1 MNTRL
6 KLLGAVLRKDL
17 QLYWLFGVLT
27 AVLNLL
33 AYFNAM
39 VQKNVVIGGIVV
51 AASLL
56 ATSLLILLVFHED
69 SAVSAKRDW
78 LTRPVP
84 GMTMLAAKCAFVG
97 LFILL
102 PGVLGLM
109 LNGFYLGLQPVGVLV
124 SSVYEGLGGTAL
136 LGVLCTMV
144 LAALTSGIRQAIG
157 AFLVCMV
164 TLVLGYILL
173 LPASVFMDD
182 NGTRTLE
189 WLATLATLST
199 LAAMAVLWI
208 LYGRRHGRRAALV
221 LVGVVLAGAAWLF
234 VAERADSTAAQQQM
248 MKISQ
253 GNLDAVTNELERFY
267 ALNRAAKNALKDGNV
282 EKAASLANEL
292 AQLAPKYTNDWNYGN
307 AIQDANQVLGQ
318 IALSNGDV
326 AEASRRLLASAD
338 SKGSPQMNSFGPNM
352 QLAKAL
358 LEKGERDVVI
368 EYFNRCGT
376 FWMMGRRKLARWTAS
391 VKSGKNPDFGANL
404 DY

>member
-27 AVLNLL
+27 AAINLL
-33 AYFNAM
+33 AYFNAI
-39 VQKNVVIGGIVV
+39 VEKNMVIGGIVV
-51 AASLL
+51 AASLM

-84 GMTMLAAKCAFVG
+84 GLTMLAAKCAFVG
-97 LFILL
+97 LFVLL

-109 LNGFYLGLQPVGVLV
+109 LDGFYLGHPPVKVLV
-124 SSVYEGLGGTAL
+124 SSVSEGLGSTAL
-136 LGVLCTMV
+136 LGVLCTIV

-173 LPASVFMDD
+173 LPASVFLDD
-182 NGTRTLE
+182 SKARTLE
-189 WLATLATLST
+189 WLATF
-199 LAAMAVLWI
+199 AALAVLWI

-221 LVGVVLAGAAWLF
+221 LVGVAVLAGGTWFFA
-234 VAERADSTAAQQQM
+234 AERNDASPSSQERIK
-248 MKISQ
+248 KISQ
-253 GNLDAVTNELERFY
+253 GDLDVATTEIERFY
-267 ALNRAAKNALKDGNV
+267 ALNAAAKNALKEGND
-282 EKAASLANEL
+282 EKAATLANEL
-292 AQLAPKYTNDWNYGN
+292 AQLASKYTNDWNYGN
-307 AIQDANQVLGQ
+307 AIQDSNQVLGR

-358 LEKGERDVVI
+358 LEKGETAVVI

-376 FWMMGRRKLARWTAS
+376 FWTMGKRDLARWTSA
-391 VKSGKNPDFGANL
+391 VKSGKIPDFGANL
-404 DY
+404 NY

>member
-1 MNTRL
+1 
-6 KLLGAVLRKDL
+6 
-17 QLYWLFGVLT
+17 
-27 AVLNLL
+27 
-33 AYFNAM
+33 
-39 VQKNVVIGGIVV
+39 
-51 AASLL
+51 
-56 ATSLLILLVFHED
+56 
-69 SAVSAKRDW
+69 
-78 LTRPVP
+78 
-84 GMTMLAAKCAFVG
+84 
-97 LFILL
+97 
-102 PGVLGLM
+102 
-109 LNGFYLGLQPVGVLV
+109 
-124 SSVYEGLGGTAL
+124 
-136 LGVLCTMV
+136 V

-173 LPASVFMDD
+173 LPASVFLDD

-189 WLATLATLST
+189 WLATF
-199 LAAMAVLWI
+199 AALAVLWI

-221 LVGVVLAGAAWLF
+221 LVGVVLAGGAWLF
-234 VAERADSTAAQQQM
+234 VAQREDSTAAQQQM

-253 GNLDAVTNELERFY
+253 GDLDAASNELERFY
-267 ALNRAAKNALKDGNV
+267 ALNRAAKNALKEGNV

-292 AQLAPKYTNDWNYGN
+292 AQLAPKYTDSWNYGN

-368 EYFNRCGT
+368 EYFNRCST
-376 FWMMGRRKLARWTAS
+376 FWTMGRKELARWTAS
-391 VKSGKNPDFGANL
+391 VRSGKNPDFGANL

>member
-6 KLLGAVLRKDL
+6 KVLGAVLRKDL

-27 AVLNLL
+27 AVINLL

-39 VQKNVVIGGIVV
+39 VQKNMLFGGLVV

-56 ATSLLILLVFHED
+56 STSFLILLVFHED
-69 SAVSAKRDW
+69 SPVNAKRDW

-84 GMTMLAAKCAFVG
+84 GMTMVAAKCAFIG

-102 PGVLGLM
+102 PGVMGLTV
-109 LNGFYLGLQPVGVLV
+109 NGFYLGRPPVEVLV
-124 SSVYEGLGGTAL
+124 SSVSEGLGSTAL
-136 LGVLCTMV
+136 LGVLCMMV

-157 AFLVCMV
+157 AFLVCTG
-164 TLVLGYILL
+164 TLVLGYMFL
-173 LPASVFMDD
+173 LPVSVFLDD
-182 NGTRTLE
+182 NGINTLK
-189 WLATLATLST
+189 WLTTF
-199 LAAMAVLWI
+199 AALAVLWV
-208 LYGRRHGRRAALV
+208 LYGRRHGRRAALL
-221 LVGVVLAGAAWLF
+221 LVGVVLAGGVWLF
-234 VAERADSTAAQQQM
+234 VAQHEDSTAARQQM

-253 GNLDAVTNELERFY
+253 GDLDAASNELERFY
-267 ALNRAAKNALKDGNV
+267 ALNGAAKNALKDGNV

-292 AQLAPKYTNDWNYGN
+292 AQLAPKYTHDWNYGN
-307 AIQDANQVLGQ
+307 AIQDANQVLGL

-368 EYFNRCGT
+368 EYFNRCGM
-376 FWMMGRRKLARWTAS
+376 FWTMGRRELARWTAS
-391 VKSGKNPDFGANL
+391 VRSGKNPDFGASL
-404 DY
+404 EY